1 MENHRKENKK
11 NKKEEKVAA
20 GNCSPA
26 TLHVTPYGSTAASPH
41 RPRQLQKHPH
51 ADTPPNSPKRKRQKP
66 KSKPCRT
73 PPDRSNCAAPAPAP
87 NRTTAP
93 PPMSFL
99 AGRMAAAKEG
109 AYFLHESKT
118 AVGRLAEK
126 LPASASAPGGAS
138 APPSPDVL
146 PEILRHSVPIKGT
159 PPPAQPT
166 LSASSRWAIPPGSA
180 EAAGLHPDALNPLR
194 SYVSLPQATFG
205 PKRY

>member
-1 MENHRKENKK
+1 
-11 NKKEEKVAA
+11 
-20 GNCSPA
+20 
-26 TLHVTPYGSTAASPH
+26 
-41 RPRQLQKHPH
+41 
-51 ADTPPNSPKRKRQKP
+51 
-66 KSKPCRT
+66 
-73 PPDRSNCAAPAPAP
+73 
-87 NRTTAP
+87 
-93 PPMSFL
+93 MSFL

-180 EAAGLHPDALNPLR
+180 AAATAGVHPDALNLLL
-194 SYVSLPQATFG
+194 SCISLLQATFG
-205 PKRY
+205 SKRY

>member
-1 MENHRKENKK
+1 MPTPQSEDRGSVKIPNPNP
-11 NKKEEKVAA
+11 NLAA
-20 GNCSPA
+20 HHLIDQIAPR
-26 TLHVTPYGSTAASPH
+26 
-41 RPRQLQKHPH
+41 RPEPDHP
-51 ADTPPNSPKRKRQKP
+51 
-66 KSKPCRT
+66 
-73 PPDRSNCAAPAPAP
+73 
-87 NRTTAP
+87 P

-99 AGRMAAAKEG
+99 AGRLAAAKEG